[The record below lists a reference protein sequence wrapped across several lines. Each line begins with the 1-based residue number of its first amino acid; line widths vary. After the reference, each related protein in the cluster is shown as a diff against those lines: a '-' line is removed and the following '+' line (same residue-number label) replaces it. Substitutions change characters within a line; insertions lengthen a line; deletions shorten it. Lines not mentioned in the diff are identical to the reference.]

1 MKLYSSKIKKFLKFF
16 QRKLFLYFRKRKP
29 RKNSL
34 YFRKQNFLIF
44 QEATFQDQKN
54 FLKNTLKKLFIFQ
67 EMQLGSPKL
76 RKLII
81 FQEKTY
87 KAQILFEHKRKRK
100 NIFILFFIKK
110 LNFFKLKYFLIKTFF
125 LFP

>member
-1 MKLYSSKIKKFLKFF
+1 MKLYSSKMKKFLKFF

-34 YFRKQNFLIF
+34 YFRKRNFLIF
-44 QEATFQDQKN
+44 EEVTFQDQKN
-54 FLKNTLKKLFIFQ
+54 FKKNTLKKLFIFQ

-76 RKLII
+76 RKLLI

-110 LNFFKLKYFLIKTFF
+110 LNFFKLKYFLVKTFF